1 VTSGARLEPGDDT
14 ARAEHV
20 LRPATAAD
28 LPICAGIWRTALND
42 YLVRLALEPIPDDL
56 GAIHRLYAHLLATD
70 PESFLV
76 AERVGGGGARL
87 DADGN
92 PRPDADGNTRLDAD
106 GSPQLDAFIA
116 VVRRDRL
123 WYLSMLFVLPDAQ
136 ARGLGRRLLAA
147 VWGDDAQGADGAGAP
162 LRDAFRATATDSIQP
177 ISNALYASLGIVPRM
192 PLFRFVGRAD
202 RPAALPPLPPGVD
215 VAAFD
220 EIGADGDGI
229 GSSALAAE
237 LGALDREVLG
247 FERGVDHAFLVRE
260 GRRGFLYCDRSGAA
274 LGYGYTSEAGRVG
287 PVVVD
292 DRDLLGPVV
301 GHLVTAIQPRGAF
314 GIWVPGAAEGAV
326 VPLLHAGFRIDGF
339 PTILCWERPFADWS
353 RAIPISPGLL

>member
-1 VTSGARLEPGDDT
+1 VTSGARLEPGDHT
-14 ARAEHV
+14 ARAQHV

-28 LPICAGIWRTALND
+28 LPICAAIWRTALND

-56 GAIHRLYAHLLATD
+56 GPILRLYAHLLATD

-76 AERVGGGGARL
+76 AERVDGDCGRRVGAE
-87 DADGN
+87 GN
-92 PRPDADGNTRLDAD
+92 A
-106 GSPQLDAFIA
+106 QLDAFIA

-136 ARGLGRRLLAA
+136 ARGLGRRLLDA
-147 VWGDDAQGADGAGAP
+147 VWGNESAGEDGGNAP
-162 LRDAFRATATDSIQP
+162 ARDGFRATATDSIQP

-215 VAAFD
+215 VAAFE
-220 EIGADGDGI
+220 EIRADGDGI
-229 GSSALAAE
+229 GSSALAGE
-237 LGALDREVLG
+237 LNALDGEVLG
-247 FERGVDHAFLVRE
+247 FERAVDHAFLARE
-260 GRRGFLYCDRSGAA
+260 GRRGYLYCDRSGAA

-287 PVVVD
+287 PVVVG

-339 PTILCWERPFADWS
+339 PTILCWDRPFADWS